1 MNLQPVIGASF
12 SDTTYFAGRSDDHG
26 SRSEAWNEI
35 MVDIGRPNTWKVPQQ
50 TQSIL
55 FPLNFFLPLRKISVQ
70 PGRILIV
77 LRISLIA
84 VSVES
89 SALYWLVVVPA
100 FSHFY
105 RPIIANF
112 LSRITPLSWLNFRSL
127 IP

>member
-1 MNLQPVIGASF
+1 
-12 SDTTYFAGRSDDHG
+12 
-26 SRSEAWNEI
+26 

-55 FPLNFFLPLRKISVQ
+55 FPLIFFLPLRKISVQ

-77 LRISLIA
+77 RRISLIA
-84 VSVES
+84 V
-89 SALYWLVVVPA
+89 ALHCIGWFVVPA
-100 FSHFY
+100 SSHFY